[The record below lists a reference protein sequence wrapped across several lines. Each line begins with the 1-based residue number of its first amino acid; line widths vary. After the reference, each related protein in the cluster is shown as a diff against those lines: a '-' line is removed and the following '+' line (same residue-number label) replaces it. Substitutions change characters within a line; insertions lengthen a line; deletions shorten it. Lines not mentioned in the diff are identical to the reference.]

1 MIRYLLIFFTLSTCH
16 TLPENF
22 NQKLIGTWINRET
35 ILTPSGQQNIQR
47 TATFN
52 PNTEYILETIHP
64 INGTSTVQYK
74 YETGT
79 INSFPAYI
87 LYDNTGTT
95 VGFPEYFSFKDND
108 SILIT
113 STNSSM
119 ILRKIWVK
127 K

>member
-16 TLPENF
+16 ILPENF
-22 NQKLIGTWINRET
+22 NQKLIGTWVNRET

-52 PNTEYILETIHP
+52 LNTEYILETIHP

-74 YETGT
+74 YKIGT
-79 INSFPAYI
+79 ISSFPAYI

-95 VGFPEYFSFKDND
+95 VGFPEYFSFKDDD
-108 SILIT
+108 STLIT

-119 ILRKIWVK
+119 ILRRIWK
-127 K
+127 KK